1 MKYRK
6 AILKS
11 ITPPGELDVC
21 ENRREGGANLR
32 IKYTKEE
39 ILSLIKSKKVKPIGI
54 RRDIDKLGRIVIP
67 KEYRDIMQT
76 KSFEILLGETDG
88 EKILILQKAKQR

>member
-1 MKYRK
+1 M
-6 AILKS
+6 
-11 ITPPGELDVC
+11 
-21 ENRREGGANLR
+21 R

-39 ILSLIKSKKVKPIGI
+39 ILNLIKSKKVKPIGI
-54 RRDIDKLGRIVIP
+54 RRDIDELGRLVIP

>member
-1 MKYRK
+1 M
-6 AILKS
+6 
-11 ITPPGELDVC
+11 
-21 ENRREGGANLR
+21 R

-39 ILSLIKSKKVKPIGI
+39 ILNLIKSKKVKPIGI

-76 KSFEILLGETDG
+76 KSFEILLGETDEG

>member
-1 MKYRK
+1 MERFWQK
-6 AILKS
+6 
-11 ITPPGELDVC
+11 
-21 ENRREGGANLR
+21 GGANLR

-39 ILSLIKSKKVKPIGI
+39 ILNLIKSKKVKPIGI

-76 KSFEILLGETDG
+76 KSFEILLGETDEG

>member
-1 MKYRK
+1 
-6 AILKS
+6 
-11 ITPPGELDVC
+11 
-21 ENRREGGANLR
+21 LR

-39 ILSLIKSKKVKPIGI
+39 IFNLIKSKKVKPIGI
-54 RRDIDKLGRIVIP
+54 RRDIDELGRLVIP

>member
-1 MKYRK
+1 
-6 AILKS
+6 
-11 ITPPGELDVC
+11 
-21 ENRREGGANLR
+21 LR

-39 ILSLIKSKKVKPIGI
+39 ILNLIKSKKVKPIGI
-54 RRDIDKLGRIVIP
+54 RRDIDELGRIVIP

>member
-1 MKYRK
+1 M
-6 AILKS
+6 
-11 ITPPGELDVC
+11 
-21 ENRREGGANLR
+21 R

-39 ILSLIKSKKVKPIGI
+39 ILNLIKSKKVMPIGI

-88 EKILILQKAKQR
+88 GEKILILQKAKQR

>member
-1 MKYRK
+1 M
-6 AILKS
+6 
-11 ITPPGELDVC
+11 
-21 ENRREGGANLR
+21 R

-39 ILSLIKSKKVKPIGI
+39 ILNLIKSKKVKPIGI

>member
-1 MKYRK
+1 
-6 AILKS
+6 
-11 ITPPGELDVC
+11 LDVC
-21 ENRREGGANLR
+21 ENRRKGGANLR
-32 IKYTKEE
+32 IKYAKEE
-39 ILSLIKSKKVKPIGI
+39 ILNLIKSKKVKPIGI
-54 RRDIDKLGRIVIP
+54 RRDIDELGRLVIP

>member
-1 MKYRK
+1 M
-6 AILKS
+6 
-11 ITPPGELDVC
+11 
-21 ENRREGGANLR
+21 R

-39 ILSLIKSKKVKPIGI
+39 IFNLIKSKKVKPIGI
-54 RRDIDKLGRIVIP
+54 RRDIDELGRLVIP

>member
-1 MKYRK
+1 M
-6 AILKS
+6 
-11 ITPPGELDVC
+11 
-21 ENRREGGANLR
+21 R
-32 IKYTKEE
+32 IRYTKEE
-39 ILSLIKSKKVKPIGI
+39 IFNLIKSKKVKPIGI
-54 RRDIDKLGRIVIP
+54 RRDIDELGRLVIP

>member
-1 MKYRK
+1 M
-6 AILKS
+6 
-11 ITPPGELDVC
+11 
-21 ENRREGGANLR
+21 R

-39 ILSLIKSKKVKPIGI
+39 IFNLIKSKKVKPIGI
-54 RRDIDKLGRIVIP
+54 RRDIDELGRIVIP

>member
-1 MKYRK
+1 M
-6 AILKS
+6 
-11 ITPPGELDVC
+11 
-21 ENRREGGANLR
+21 R

-39 ILSLIKSKKVKPIGI
+39 ILNLIKSKKVKPIGI
-54 RRDIDKLGRIVIP
+54 RRDIDELGRIVIP

>member
-1 MKYRK
+1 MK
-6 AILKS
+6 
-11 ITPPGELDVC
+11 
-21 ENRREGGANLR
+21 

-39 ILSLIKSKKVKPIGI
+39 IFNLIKSKKVKPIGI
-54 RRDIDKLGRIVIP
+54 RRDIDELGRLVIP

>member
-1 MKYRK
+1 
-6 AILKS
+6 LK
-11 ITPPGELDVC
+11 
-21 ENRREGGANLR
+21 

-39 ILSLIKSKKVKPIGI
+39 IFNLIKSKKVKPIGI
-54 RRDIDKLGRIVIP
+54 RRDIDELGRLVIP

-88 EKILILQKAKQR
+88 GEKILILQKAKQR

>member
-1 MKYRK
+1 MKIR
-6 AILKS
+6 
-11 ITPPGELDVC
+11 
-21 ENRREGGANLR
+21 
-32 IKYTKEE
+32 YTKEE
-39 ILSLIKSKKVKPIGI
+39 IFNLIKSKKVKPIGI
-54 RRDIDKLGRIVIP
+54 RRDIDELGRIVIP

>member
-1 MKYRK
+1 
-6 AILKS
+6 LK
-11 ITPPGELDVC
+11 
-21 ENRREGGANLR
+21 

-39 ILSLIKSKKVKPIGI
+39 ILNLIKSKKVKPIGI
-54 RRDIDKLGRIVIP
+54 RRDIDELGRLVIP

-88 EKILILQKAKQR
+88 GEKILILQKAKQR

>member
-1 MKYRK
+1 
-6 AILKS
+6 
-11 ITPPGELDVC
+11 
-21 ENRREGGANLR
+21 LR
-32 IKYTKEE
+32 IKYAKEE
-39 ILSLIKSKKVKPIGI
+39 VLNLIKSKKVKPIGI

>member
-1 MKYRK
+1 M
-6 AILKS
+6 
-11 ITPPGELDVC
+11 
-21 ENRREGGANLR
+21 R
-32 IKYTKEE
+32 IKYAKEE
-39 ILSLIKSKKVKPIGI
+39 VLNLIKSKKVKPIGI

>member
-1 MKYRK
+1 M
-6 AILKS
+6 
-11 ITPPGELDVC
+11 
-21 ENRREGGANLR
+21 R

-39 ILSLIKSKKVKPIGI
+39 IFNLIKSKKVKPIGI

-76 KSFEILLGETDG
+76 KSFEILLGETDEG

>member
-1 MKYRK
+1 M
-6 AILKS
+6 
-11 ITPPGELDVC
+11 
-21 ENRREGGANLR
+21 R

-39 ILSLIKSKKVKPIGI
+39 ILNLIKSKKVKPIGI
-54 RRDIDKLGRIVIP
+54 RRDIDKLGRLVIP